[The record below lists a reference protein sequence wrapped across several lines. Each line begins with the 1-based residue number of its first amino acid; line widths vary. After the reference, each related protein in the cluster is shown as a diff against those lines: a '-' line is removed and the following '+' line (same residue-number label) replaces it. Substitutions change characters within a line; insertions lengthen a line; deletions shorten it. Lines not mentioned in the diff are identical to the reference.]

1 MIKLLR
7 DIKDS
12 TTTTLATRVTKQP
25 SSHCG
30 LQFRASDIQ
39 KYLVE
44 AAAGT
49 MPVNINM
56 LRVVITLH
64 VLVTVDN
71 KTTIGKVELE
81 EGEKEKRR
89 RRRSWKQRIRNAV
102 RDSDTRQN
110 LLVFI

>member
-1 MIKLLR
+1 M
-7 DIKDS
+7 
-12 TTTTLATRVTKQP
+12 
-25 SSHCG
+25 
-30 LQFRASDIQ
+30 
-39 KYLVE
+39 E

-56 LRVVITLH
+56 LRAVIALH
-64 VLVTVDN
+64 ALVTVDN

-102 RDSDTRQN
+102 QDSDTRQD
-110 LLVFI
+110 LLVIYLVFLCAHAPVFRILH

>member
-1 MIKLLR
+1 MINLLC

-12 TTTTLATRVTKQP
+12 TTTTLATHVTEQL
-25 SSHCG
+25 SSLHG
-30 LQFRASDIQ
+30 LQSRASDIQ

-56 LRVVITLH
+56 LRAVIALH
-64 VLVTVDN
+64 ALVTADN

-89 RRRSWKQRIRNAV
+89 RRRSWKQRIV
-102 RDSDTRQN
+102 T
-110 LLVFI
+110 